1 MKRPE
6 IFENNRYSQ
15 YVSLF
20 FQNNLHFEGMAQKLT
35 NNILQLLY
43 SAANGIIGVRC
54 HSLDC
59 RLSEVIS

>member
-20 FQNNLHFEGMAQKLT
+20 FQNNLHFEGMVQKLA
-35 NNILQLLY
+35 NNIVQLLY
-43 SAANGIIGVRC
+43 SAAN
-54 HSLDC
+54 
-59 RLSEVIS
+59 